1 MSRTE
6 ALRALLGPAALGI
19 ALGGV
24 GGWLWWT
31 WWGPPPDGKVYDTQ
45 AGPTWYPNPFD
56 PGVTRDFTGTA
67 TYVVVGL
74 GMALLLG
81 VVGGWVCR
89 RRAVAGLL
97 AVTLASVAA
106 AAVMTIVGL
115 VQSPADPQDRADDV
129 EIGAELPGHLE
140 VSGWT
145 PYLVW
150 PVGSLLGYVV
160 VMLALPAGPLS
171 GAERRPE
178 HRSAVPAH
186 RD

>member
-1 MSRTE
+1 MSRTD
-6 ALRALLGPAALGI
+6 ALRASVVPVVLGV
-19 ALGGV
+19 ALGGL

-31 WWGPPPDGKVYDTQ
+31 WWGPPADGKVYDTQ
-45 AGPTWYPNPFD
+45 AGPTWYPTPFD
-56 PGVTRDFTGTA
+56 PGVTQDFSGTA

-89 RRAVAGLL
+89 RQAVHGLL
-97 AVTLASVAA
+97 AVAVASAAA
-106 AAVMTIVGL
+106 AAVMGVIGMA
-115 VQSPADPQDRADDV
+115 QSPADPQERADDV
-129 EIGAELPGHLE
+129 EIGTVLPGHLE

-150 PVGSLLGYVV
+150 PVGSLLGYLV
-160 VMLALPAGPLS
+160 VMLALPPAPVT
-171 GAERRPE
+171 GAERRAE
-178 HRSAVPAH
+178 HRSAAPAH